1 MFSPDNT
8 ALSKY
13 GHPLYLCPSICGIML
28 IVSNLYRLVLVV
40 EELCSTT
47 MDLAEK
53 KSFPLIFL
61 IRQSTLRLWT
71 NSQATI
77 FRKDFSRG
85 IPGSGIPS
93 E

>member
-1 MFSPDNT
+1 MVIR
-8 ALSKY
+8 Y
-13 GHPLYLCPSICGIML
+13 ICVPQSVEFML
-28 IVSNLYRLVLVV
+28 IVSNLYRLVLVF

-85 IPGSGIPS
+85 IPGSAFLVNSLILS
-93 E
+93 VCRT